1 MNKEQK
7 PTQTTGTAITVEP
20 VLATV
25 LLCDCGSAEHQIII
39 HKDKDFSDNYREIIL
54 CPHLI
59 TYRNIFKRIWV
70 AIKYIFGYKCKYGA
84 WDSIIVSKQNYLPLK
99 EAIEFLEYGG

>member
-7 PTQTTGTAITVEP
+7 PTQTTGPAITVEP

-39 HKDKDFSDNYREIIL
+39 HKDKDF
-54 CPHLI
+54 
-59 TYRNIFKRIWV
+59 
-70 AIKYIFGYKCKYGA
+70 
-84 WDSIIVSKQNYLPLK
+84 
-99 EAIEFLEYGG
+99 